1 MVYKNVVRNT
11 LFVDLSIVVLPILA
25 QNVTNGHF
33 LM

>member
-11 LFVDLSIVVLPILA
+11 LFVYLSIVALPILA